1 VLTGFEESDVLS
13 TADSPTSLDVSV
25 TAPVRPETLVT
36 AADTVPD
43 DTDSPDPT
51 MSPPNVVVVAAGNV
65 YDDPPETVT
74 APVWPLTLVTGAA
87 AATAVEKSVIWLA
100 VCVCEEL
107 ALPASADDKAETARA
122 SVK

>member
-1 VLTGFEESDVLS
+1 MLH
-13 TADSPTSLDVSV
+13 ADRPTSLDVSV

-36 AADTVPD
+36 AADTVPEA
-43 DTDSPDPT
+43 TARPEPT
-51 MSPPNVVVVAAGNV
+51 MTPPSVVVVAAGSV

-74 APVWPLTLVTGAA
+74 APVWPFTDVTGDA

-100 VCVCEEL
+100 VCVCDAA
-107 ALPASADDKAETARA
+107 ALPASDDDNAETARA